1 MTVGSEIATPE
12 VHEGPRSS
20 RAVYG
25 VLLISAALLA
35 ASGWLLSTTALN
47 VSARQGPWWIGIAIL
62 VGFGLAERF
71 AFHMEYRRETMSFTL
86 SEVPAAFALV
96 FLGPAGPAGPAGLAG
111 RSGRS
116 RPAGP
121 GPRKAVKVPWPPT
134 PGWNICQPKQGY
146 CPSIS
151 L

>member
-20 RAVYG
+20 RAVHG

-62 VGFGLAERF
+62 GGFGLAERF

-96 FLGPAGPAGPAGLAG
+96 FLGPVAAIVVRLIGSLTVFFFTM
-111 RSGRS
+111 
-116 RPAGP
+116 RPARHKLALNG
-121 GPRKAVKVPWPPT
+121 A
-134 PGWNICQPKQGY
+134 
-146 CPSIS
+146 
-151 L
+151 